1 MADRRP
7 AARMQL
13 VEVEDAPTAADP
25 SRPVDNPPPLDARI
39 DTVVPTPTPAPP
51 RGRLVRRWW
60 PVAAGLVL
68 VVVVSG
74 VVASARDRA
83 FVARIAAV
91 PGLVRPLDA
100 APEKLWET
108 RASLLPGSV
117 LAADDALVVL
127 AEGEQA
133 WTVSSHDALNGVQ
146 RWSIDL
152 VPVSRSGF
160 ESTAAVC
167 PPLRGDVGDLV
178 VCLVRHPPVLYSD
191 DASIQEPPRV
201 SVVPLAARDGERLG
215 EWEVR
220 GSLVAFDRVEDDLVI
235 GTLDAEG
242 RMVVQRRDARTGD
255 VVWSVV
261 TPMVMNAP
269 AISVTA
275 TMRVQLPLIVLDGGA
290 TVVLDVEDGSTL
302 LTGPRFGGLQVAALG
317 DGFATWA
324 PVGGGKV
331 HDGDGAELF
340 AVQGLPAQLSADDGS
355 ASGTII
361 VDEGPQVSAVDSS
374 TGESLWRTPSQLD
387 PRLLV
392 SDRLVVSGADRYGV
406 LDVTDGSMIWDAD
419 TGAALTWDPVSDGT
433 LVLGPG
439 TSPDGR
445 PELWGRGL
453 QDGVR
458 YWSVPLPE
466 GVRSVDSVGGHLVVR
481 TENDL
486 IVYG

>member
-13 VEVEDAPTAADP
+13 VEVEDAPTAADR
-25 SRPVDNPPPLDARI
+25 SRPADNPPPLDDVSVVVEPPPTGAR
-39 DTVVPTPTPAPP
+39 V
-51 RGRLVRRWW
+51 LRRWW
-60 PVAAGLVL
+60 PVAA
-68 VVVVSG
+68 VVVLG
-74 VVASARDRA
+74 VVAAGVVVSARDRA
-83 FVARIAAV
+83 FVARIAGV
-91 PGLVRPLDA
+91 PGLVRPLGA
-100 APEKLWET
+100 APGPLWET
-108 RASLLPGSV
+108 RGSTLPGTV
-117 LAADDALVVL
+117 LAADGALVVL

-133 WTVSSHDALNGVQ
+133 WTVASHDPLDGAL

-152 VPVSRSGF
+152 APVSRSGF
-160 ESTAAVC
+160 EATAAVC
-167 PPLRGDVGDLV
+167 PPLRGDAGDLV

-201 SVVPLAARDGERLG
+201 SVVPLSAQDGERLG
-215 EWEVR
+215 EWDVR
-220 GSLVAFDRVEDDLVI
+220 GSLVAFDRIADDLVV

-242 RMVVQRRDARTGD
+242 RMIVQRRDARTGD

-261 TPMVMNAP
+261 TPVVMNDP
-269 AISVTA
+269 AISVAA
-275 TMRVQLPLIVLDGGA
+275 TMRVLPGLIVLDGGA
-290 TVVLDVEDGSTL
+290 TIVLDVDDGSTL

-331 HDGDGAELF
+331 HDAGGTALF
-340 AVQGLPAQLSADDGS
+340 DVQGLPAQLSADDGS
-355 ASGTII
+355 ASGEII
-361 VDEGPQVSAVDSS
+361 VDEGSQVSAVDST
-374 TGESLWRTPSQLD
+374 TGEPLWRTASQLD

-392 SDRLVVSGADRYGV
+392 AQRMVVSGADRYGV
-406 LDVTDGSMIWDAD
+406 LDVTDGSLLWDVD
-419 TGAALTWDPVSDGT
+419 TGGVLTWDPVSDGT

-445 PELWGRGL
+445 PQLWGLGL
-453 QDGVR
+453 EDGVR

-466 GVRSVDSVGGHLVVR
+466 GVRSVDAVGGYLVVR

>member
-13 VEVEDAPTAADP
+13 VEVEDAPTAADRA
-25 SRPVDNPPPLDARI
+25 RPPDNPPPQHDVPVVESPRPGAR
-39 DTVVPTPTPAPP
+39 V
-51 RGRLVRRWW
+51 LRRWW
-60 PVAAGLVL
+60 PLAAVVALGVVAAG
-68 VVVVSG
+68 VVV
-74 VVASARDRA
+74 SARDRA

-91 PGLVRPLDA
+91 PGLVRPLGA
-100 APEKLWET
+100 APAPLWET
-108 RASLLPGSV
+108 RGSTLPGTV
-117 LAADDALVVL
+117 LAADGALVVL
-127 AEGEQA
+127 AEGERA
-133 WTVSSHDALNGVQ
+133 WTVTSHDPLNGVQ

-152 VPVSRSGF
+152 APVSRSGF
-160 ESTAAVC
+160 EATAAVC
-167 PPLRGDVGDLV
+167 PPLRADVGDLV

-201 SVVPLAARDGERLG
+201 SVVPVSAQDGERLG

-242 RMVVQRRDARTGD
+242 RMIVQRRDARSGD

-261 TPMVMNAP
+261 TPVVMDAP
-269 AISVTA
+269 AISVAA
-275 TMRVQLPLIVLDGGA
+275 TMRVLPGLIVLDGGA
-290 TVVLDVEDGSTL
+290 TIVLDVEDGDTL

-317 DGFATWA
+317 DRFATWA

-331 HDGDGAELF
+331 HDAEGTELF
-340 AVQGLPAQLSADDGS
+340 DVQGLPAQLSADDGS
-355 ASGTII
+355 ASGAII
-361 VDEGPQVSAVDSS
+361 VDEGSQVSAVDSS
-374 TGESLWRTPSQLD
+374 TGEPLWRTPSPLD

-392 SDRLVVSGADRYGV
+392 SERMVVSGADSYGV
-406 LDVTDGSMIWDAD
+406 LDVTDGSMIWDVD
-419 TGAALTWDPVSDGT
+419 TGDVLTWDPVSDGT

-439 TSPDGR
+439 AGPDGR
-445 PELWGRGL
+445 PQLWGLGL
-453 QDGVR
+453 EDGVR

-466 GVRSVDSVGGHLVVR
+466 GVRRVDSVGGHLVVR

>member
-13 VEVEDAPTAADP
+13 VEVEDAPTAADR
-25 SRPVDNPPPLDARI
+25 SRPADNPPPPDPRVLL
-39 DTVVPTPTPAPP
+39 VEPP
-51 RGRLVRRWW
+51 RTGWHVARRWW
-60 PVAAGLVL
+60 PVAAVVVL
-68 VVVVSG
+68 GVVVSG

-100 APEKLWET
+100 PPEKLWET
-108 RASLLPGSV
+108 RAALLPGTV
-117 LAADDALVVL
+117 LAADGALVVL

-133 WTVSSHDALNGVQ
+133 WTVTSHDALDGAQ
-146 RWSIDL
+146 RWSVDL

-160 ESTAAVC
+160 EATAAVC

-201 SVVPLAARDGERLG
+201 SVVPLSARDGERLG
-215 EWEVR
+215 EWEIR
-220 GSLVAFDRVEDDLVI
+220 GSLVAFDRIEDDLVM

-242 RMVVQRRDARTGD
+242 RMVVERRDARTGE

-261 TPMVMNAP
+261 TPVVMNAP

-275 TMRVQLPLIVLDGGA
+275 TMRVLLPLIVLDGGA
-290 TVVLDVEDGSTL
+290 TIVLDVEDGSTL

-324 PVGGGKV
+324 PAGGGKV
-331 HDGDGAELF
+331 HGADGAELF

-374 TGESLWRTPSQLD
+374 TGEPRWRTPSQLD